1 MRSSDD
7 LPEPFKPSTPIFAPG
22 KKCNEISFKIVRFGG
37 TTLDTRLI
45 ENINLSGKTM
55 EEAFK

>member
-1 MRSSDD
+1 
-7 LPEPFKPSTPIFAPG
+7 
-22 KKCNEISFKIVRFGG
+22 VRFGG